1 MRIEKRGVCTAE
13 LCFLNS
19 AERTLCNYR
28 TPYGTFLIGISTSD
42 FRVTVTEN
50 CITAE
55 LIYAMDVGDAFLK
68 DCEMKVEVR
77 AREGMPD
84 EIRMTRTKKT
94 GAFAPAVFVLFSVKN
109 AV

>member
-84 EIRMTRTKKT
+84 EI
-94 GAFAPAVFVLFSVKN
+94 
-109 AV
+109 